1 MTLIFKRTRVCTP
14 VRTSSCR
21 HAALAVASVLAM
33 AMMSMPP
40 AFAQTA
46 TPESSAA
53 AQASTLGFRERIL
66 ANGLRVYTARD
77 SSTAN
82 VTVHLWYQVGA
93 KDDPEGRSG
102 FAHMF
107 EHLMFQSSRNLPLG
121 AFTNLTQD
129 VGGSGD
135 ALTHPDLT
143 VFTDTAPSQ
152 HLELLLFA
160 EADRM
165 GSLVIDEATFTRER
179 EVVKEE
185 MRERTLATPYGRLLS
200 LQADAF
206 TYQSHPYRRPGLGSI
221 SDLDAAT
228 TEEVR
233 RFHETFYRP
242 DNAILIVAGN
252 FDQAQL
258 DAWIDQ
264 YFGVIARPDRPI
276 PRHEVVE
283 TWGPARDTVFYGP
296 NVPAPMVRIAWPG
309 IAYNHPDRAALEVL
323 SALLTTG
330 SGARLNESL
339 VRQGLA
345 ATTLSGVYAKQQTGE
360 IVVNVTLRPDGD
372 PQAVLDAIRTE
383 VARVRDEPVGPDELA
398 ATKALMKASFVRSQE
413 TADSR
418 AFQMGFALSMT
429 GDPTSLQRDAA
440 AVQAVTIEDVQRVAR
455 LYLTDDRAI
464 SMRYL
469 SATEEHPETPA
480 PGPFTAPLKLDQLAP
495 AGEPTVLAPEAKR
508 APVPQPGPPVVIET
522 PQLFERRL
530 PNGLRVVV
538 APRPGIGIVSAR
550 LSLDAGGADAP
561 AGQAGVAVL
570 TAGLLTKGAAGRSA
584 EAVTAEIERLGATWS
599 ALATADFVQVNAFS
613 TADVFPQTLT
623 LMADAVRHPT
633 FAADEVEREKAAQIG
648 RLRSQLSQPAQIANM
663 VGLRLAFGDAP
674 YGGHS
679 IGTPTSVASLTQEA
693 VVAFHQ
699 QRYRPDSALLVFT
712 GDIAPDAAWALAEE
726 AFGDWVS
733 PAPAA
738 ETRDLDGPPP
748 PPRIVVVDQPGAGQA
763 MVMAVSRSVSRQDPD
778 YFPVLVANAV
788 LGGGF
793 TSRLSSEIRTKR
805 GLSYSAGSSLNP
817 RSESGTLFASAQ
829 TRNDAAVEV
838 AELIM
843 GEITR
848 LPTAEVTQAE
858 LAARKT
864 MQLGS
869 FGRSIE
875 TADGL
880 GALIT
885 NMAVYGVPLSGLAS
899 FARDVEAVTPD
910 QVQAAAAEHLSPA
923 GISLVI
929 VGDASVFIDELRA
942 RYPTVEVVP
951 LTALN
956 LDSSTLQ

>member
-1 MTLIFKRTRVCTP
+1 MFHIQTTDREGRRRAGLRGL
-14 VRTSSCR
+14 
-21 HAALAVASVLAM
+21 ALATASALVLGLA
-33 AMMSMPP
+33 AP
-40 AFAQTA
+40 APLLAQ
-46 TPESSAA
+46 SAA
-53 AQASTLGFRERIL
+53 EAAAVQDLSSGFRERTL
-66 ANGLRVYTARD
+66 ANGLKVYTSRD
-77 SSTAN
+77 TGTSN

-143 VFTDTAPSQ
+143 VFVDTAPSQ

-206 TYQSHPYRRPGLGSI
+206 TYQNHPYRRPGLGSV

-228 TEEVR
+228 TGEVR

-242 DNAILIVAGN
+242 DNAFLIVAGN
-252 FDQAQL
+252 FDQARL
-258 DAWIDQ
+258 DGWIDR
-264 YFGVIARPDRPI
+264 YFGAIPRPDRPI

-283 TWGPARDTVFYGP
+283 TWGPARDTTFYGP

-309 IAYNHPDRAALEVL
+309 IAYRHPDRAALEVL
-323 SALLTTG
+323 SGLLTTG

-360 IVVNVTLRPDGD
+360 IVVNVTLRPDGN
-372 PQAVLDAIRTE
+372 PQAVLDAIRAE
-383 VARVRDEPVGPDELA
+383 VARLRDEPVSPDELA
-398 ATKALMKASFVRSQE
+398 ATKALMRASFIRSQE

-429 GDPTSLQRDAA
+429 GDPTTLQRGAA

-469 SATEEHPETPA
+469 AATEAHPETPA

-495 AGEPTVLAPEAKR
+495 AGEPTVVAPEAER
-508 APVPQPGPPVVIET
+508 APVPEPGPSVVMET
-522 PQLFERRL
+522 PQLVERRL

-538 APRPGIGIVSAR
+538 APRPGIGMVSAR

-561 AGQAGVAVL
+561 EGQAGIAVL
-570 TAGLLTKGAAGRSA
+570 TAGLLTKGAAGRTA
-584 EAVTAEIERLGATWS
+584 EEVTAEIERLGADWR

-613 TADVFPQTLT
+613 TAEVFPQTLA
-623 LMADAVRHPT
+623 LMAEAVRHPN
-633 FAADEVEREKAAQIG
+633 FAADEVEREKVAQIG
-648 RLRSQLSQPAQIANM
+648 RLGNQLSQPAQIANM

-679 IGTPTSVASLTQEA
+679 MGTPTSVATLSREA
-693 VVAFHQ
+693 VAAFHQ
-699 QRYRPDSALLVFT
+699 QRYRPDGALLVFS
-712 GDIAPDAAWALAEE
+712 GDITPDAAWALAEE
-726 AFGDWVS
+726 AFGDWVG
-733 PAPAA
+733 AVPAA
-738 ETRDLDGPPP
+738 ETRDLDAAPP

-763 MVMAVSRSVSRQDPD
+763 MVMAVSRSVARRDPD

-805 GLSYSAGSSLNP
+805 GLSYAAGSSLNP
-817 RSESGTLFASAQ
+817 RTESGTLFASAQ

-838 AELIM
+838 AGLIM

-864 MQLGS
+864 MQIGS

-880 GALIT
+880 GALIA
-885 NMAVYGVPLSGLAS
+885 NMAAYDVPLSGLAS
-899 FARDVEAVTPD
+899 YARDIEAVTPE

-929 VGDASVFIDELRA
+929 VGDASVFIDDLRA
-942 RYPTVEVVP
+942 RYPGVEVVP

-956 LDSSTLQ
+956 LDTAALR